1 MQDAV
6 QPLQFG
12 RRAFCFIWLLMPKL
26 ELPECF
32 NKIVMTIIRDEQA
45 EHYSDLELHKQLIN
59 LDVSLVN
66 TLQVESTSTQY
77 SIQKTI
83 KSHKHCA

>member
-12 RRAFCFIWLLMPKL
+12 RRAFCFIWLLMSKL

-32 NKIVMTIIRDEQA
+32 NNIVMTIIRDEQA
-45 EHYSDLELHKQLIN
+45 EHYSDLELRKLSSQHAASRIYFNTIIN
-59 LDVSLVN
+59 TKINKVTNIVLN
-66 TLQVESTSTQY
+66 
-77 SIQKTI
+77 
-83 KSHKHCA
+83 